1 MEITTT
7 NICGNWLIVV
17 MNDLGEIIASFD
29 LQDEASAYSFFLSQL
44 NSEEL
49 AAEQAR
55 VAAVESGWILAAE
68 DAANRQLS
76 YCN

>member
-1 MEITTT
+1 MELTTT

-29 LQDEASAYSFFLSQL
+29 LCDEDRAYSFFLSQL

-49 AAEQAR
+49 AAEQTR
-55 VAAVESGWILAAE
+55 VNAVETGWILAAE

>member
-17 MNDLGEIIASFD
+17 MNDLGEIIASFG
-29 LQDEASAYSFFLSQL
+29 LCEEKKAYSFFLSQL
-44 NSEEL
+44 NAEEL

-55 VAAVESGWILAAE
+55 VTAVESGWILAAE

>member
-1 MEITTT
+1 MELTTT

-29 LQDEASAYSFFLSQL
+29 LCDEDRAYSFYLSQL

-55 VAAVESGWILAAE
+55 VARIESGWILAAE